1 MKLTFLPL
9 PLLVLFV
16 FLSAVS
22 SQAQQAKRGV
32 KKPTTEETFF
42 SIQKNFNDYWEP
54 FNVGK
59 DGYYIENGVRKKA
72 QGWKQFKRWEW
83 YWDKRVD
90 PTTGRFPDKRAA
102 DFYIKREN
110 ISGSLSATGSWTSL
124 GPSSSGGGYSGLG
137 RFNCVAFR
145 PGDNNTYYVG
155 SPSGGLWKTTN
166 NGSDWTVLTDDN
178 DVLGVSDA
186 VVIAGTTPALDVI
199 YIATGDRDGGSMWT
213 LGGDQDNDN
222 NSIGLL
228 KSTDG
233 GSSWAT
239 TGLTFTASQKIT
251 ANALLMDPGNN
262 DILYAATSNGIY
274 KTTNAGVNWTL
285 IYNPGNVVDMKFKP
299 GNSSTIYASTKD
311 YYGTPNIYR
320 TTDGGTNWSAITS
333 FSSSEYRIGIAV
345 TAANSAYVYAIVCR
359 QNGGLKG
366 IYRSTNSGSSFT
378 QVYDGTAT
386 NHNLLGWFTD
396 GSGGTNGQGGYDL
409 AIDVSPS
416 NSNDVYIGGVNTHK
430 STDGGSSW
438 TAVNCWTSYSG
449 YNKNG
454 APEVH
459 ADKHMLKF
467 RSSDNTLFETND
479 GGIYYTSNG
488 GSSWTDKTN
497 GIEPSQLYRLG
508 VATTSSTEVITGL
521 QDNGSKL
528 YSSGSWSDAND
539 GDGMECLIDYTT
551 TNTQYATYPNG
562 SVSRTTNHWANS
574 TGITQDNNGNPIN
587 GLNETG
593 WWVTPYVLDPV
604 SHQTIYIGLNN
615 VWKSTNQ
622 GSAWTKISTMSS
634 SDKLRSLVVAA
645 SNNQVLYSADL
656 SSIWLTTDGGSNW
669 SDITGTLPTGSSS
682 ITYISVKDDDANTVW
697 VSMGQYNSDG
707 VFQSTDGGAN
717 WTNISSGLPSI
728 PVMCVI
734 QNKLNTG
741 QTELYAGTDVGVY
754 VKVGTA
760 NWALFSDGLPNV
772 VVNELEIYYN
782 TGTPSLSRLRAATSG
797 RGLWESDLYTPPNQP
812 PIADFFADVTNPG
825 LNQTVVFTDASTN
838 LPTSWSWIFTPS
850 TVSYVGGTSSSSQN
864 PQVTFDMEG
873 SYTVELTS
881 ANTYGNNTEAKTNYI
896 TTSTLQTYCS
906 ASGSTSYEYISG
918 VQIETINNTG
928 TSSDGYH
935 DYTSLSTDLTINQT
949 YSITTII
956 GNTWSSD
963 DLGVWI
969 DWNRDG
975 DFDDANE
982 NVVCRVDNGGAG
994 IYSFTVPTASF
1005 LGSTTMRVRLKDYV
1019 SDCGSPCGTTSYGE
1033 VEDYQIVV
1041 QPGQNTWIGN
1051 STNWHDANNWT
1062 EGYVPASSYNV
1073 IIPLAPTGGNF
1084 PIIQF
1089 GNTATCNDLNVTN
1102 GARITVNGT
1111 LNVGD

>member
-90 PTTGRFPDKRAA
+90 PTTGRFPNKGAS
-102 DFYIKREN
+102 DFYTERSKTNGGR
-110 ISGSLSATGSWTSL
+110 SSTGNWTSM
-124 GPSSSGGGYSGLG
+124 GPSSTAGGYSGLG
-137 RFNCVAFR
+137 RLNCVAFR
-145 PGDNNTYYVG
+145 PGDNNTIYTG
-155 SPSGGLWKTTN
+155 SPGGGLWK
-166 NGSDWTVLTDDN
+166 
-178 DVLGVSDA
+178 
-186 VVIAGTTPALDVI
+186 
-199 YIATGDRDGGSMWT
+199 
-213 LGGDQDNDN
+213 
-222 NSIGLL
+222 
-228 KSTDG
+228 
-233 GSSWAT
+233 
-239 TGLTFTASQKIT
+239 
-251 ANALLMDPGNN
+251 
-262 DILYAATSNGIY
+262 
-274 KTTNAGVNWTL
+274 
-285 IYNPGNVVDMKFKP
+285 
-299 GNSSTIYASTKD
+299 
-311 YYGTPNIYR
+311 
-320 TTDGGTNWSAITS
+320 
-333 FSSSEYRIGIAV
+333 
-345 TAANSAYVYAIVCR
+345 
-359 QNGGLKG
+359 
-366 IYRSTNSGSSFT
+366 
-378 QVYDGTAT
+378 
-386 NHNLLGWFTD
+386 
-396 GSGGTNGQGGYDL
+396 
-409 AIDVSPS
+409 
-416 NSNDVYIGGVNTHK
+416 
-430 STDGGSSW
+430 
-438 TAVNCWTSYSG
+438 
-449 YNKNG
+449 
-454 APEVH
+454 
-459 ADKHMLKF
+459 
-467 RSSDNTLFETND
+467 
-479 GGIYYTSNG
+479 
-488 GSSWTDKTN
+488 
-497 GIEPSQLYRLG
+497 
-508 VATTSSTEVITGL
+508 
-521 QDNGSKL
+521 
-528 YSSGSWSDAND
+528 
-539 GDGMECLIDYTT
+539 
-551 TNTQYATYPNG
+551 
-562 SVSRTTNHWANS
+562 
-574 TGITQDNNGNPIN
+574 
-587 GLNETG
+587 
-593 WWVTPYVLDPV
+593 
-604 SHQTIYIGLNN
+604 
-615 VWKSTNQ
+615 
-622 GSAWTKISTMSS
+622 
-634 SDKLRSLVVAA
+634 
-645 SNNQVLYSADL
+645 
-656 SSIWLTTDGGSNW
+656 TTDGGSNW
-669 SDITGTLPTGSSS
+669 TVLTDQNAVLGVSDALVIAGSSTSTDTIYIGTGDRDVGSMWSLGGGQSNDNNSIGILKSVDGGNSWSTTGLTYSASQKRTINRMLLDPDDNNTLYAATSVGLYKSTDAAASWTQIYSTEFVDIQFKPGDAQTIYASSYAGKIYYSTNGGTSWSTALDVYSAGGRRIEIAVSANEPTWVYALIANSSNALYGIYKSTNSGATFSLVFNSSNMLGWYCDGSGTTGQAWYDLAIAADPNNADNVFIGGVNTWKSDDGGSTWTITNMWSGTCSGAATEVHADKHYLAYQNSTSNLFECNDGGLYKTTDNGANWLHVGNGLEISQMYRLGVAQTTSNDVIAGLQDNGTKARLSGTWSDVIGGDGMDCMIDYTNENVQYGESQNGNLQRTTNHWASYSGISSGLSGTPYWVMPINIDPNVNTTIYAATQYVYKSTNQGSTWTQIGSWSGSSVKEMAIAPSNSDYIYGTNQSVLYRTTNGGTSWTDITPAGSSS
-682 ITYISVKDDDANTVW
+682 ITYITVKDDDPNTAW

-707 VFQSTDGGAN
+707 VYQTIDGGSI
-717 WTNISSGLPSI
+717 WTNISTGLPSI
-728 PVMCVI
+728 PVMCVV
-734 QNKLNTG
+734 QNTQNTS

-754 VKVGTA
+754 VKVGGS
-760 NWALFSDGLPNV
+760 NWTLFSNGLPNV
-772 VVNELEIYYN
+772 VVNELKIYYDVN
-782 TGTPSLSRLRAATSG
+782 PNDSRLRAATSG
-797 RGLWESDLYTPPNQP
+797 RGMWESELYSPPTAP
-812 PIADFFADVTNPG
+812 PVADFAASNTNPG
-825 LNQTVVFTDASTN
+825 VGQTVNFTDYSTN